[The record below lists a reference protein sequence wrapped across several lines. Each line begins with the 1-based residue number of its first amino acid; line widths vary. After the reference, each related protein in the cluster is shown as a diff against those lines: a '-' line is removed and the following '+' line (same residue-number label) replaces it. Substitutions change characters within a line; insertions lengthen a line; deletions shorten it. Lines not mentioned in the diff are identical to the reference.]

1 MDLPSRYQSMTEESP
16 KMVQKVY
23 WFIKIHFMSVPL
35 CVYVSHIFTV
45 YCDTRRGSQILFI
58 LNYIELV
65 VAEKNVDADNGLR
78 LPGTVVNALNCF

>member
-1 MDLPSRYQSMTEESP
+1 MDLPCGYQSMTEESP

-23 WFIKIHFMSVPL
+23 WFIKICFMSVPL

-45 YCDTRRGSQILFI
+45 SCGSRRGSQILFI
-58 LNYIELV
+58 LNYIEL

-78 LPGTVVNALNCF
+78 LPGTVVNALNFF